1 MNESSMYE
9 KSRAASEARDAVTSR
24 PAGSSDTAITVA
36 MRRYL
41 TAEMYHELSDEDEES
56 ASEPAPDHR

>member
-9 KSRAASEARDAVTSR
+9 KARAASEARDAVTSR
-24 PAGSSDTAITVA
+24 PAGSSDTAITAA

-41 TAEMYHELSDEDEES
+41 TAEMHHELSGEDEES
-56 ASEPAPDHR
+56 AREPGATDR